1 MNLINYFLRKE
12 KSMEEQVIVGRLKG
26 IINNTKDPGTKRELL
41 ELVAY
46 IETGAYL
53 PPLAEKNNT
62 I

>member
-1 MNLINYFLRKE
+1 
-12 KSMEEQVIVGRLKG
+12 MEEQVIVGRLKG

-53 PPLAEKNNT
+53 PPLAEKKQYNLRLFPLT
-62 I
+62 RT